1 MKRLWKTIIV
11 SALVLLT
18 VFAVSG
24 CGTTD
29 ENADT
34 GGTTTLTFRIWDT
47 AQKDGMEKIAQ
58 AYMEKNPNIKIE
70 VQVTSWDEYWTKLEA
85 GVTSGTAP
93 DIFWMHPNEIL
104 EYADAGILAD
114 CSSIVDESHYSDNSI
129 NLASGSDGTL
139 YGVPKDKDTVGLVY
153 NKELFDAAGV
163 SYPNADWT
171 WDDLTAASEKI
182 YDTTGKYGFMAYADE
197 QLGYWNFVY
206 QAGGYIVDT
215 EAQKA
220 GFEDE
225 ATKEALEFY
234 INLQKN
240 DWCPDQNYFA
250 QTSPGDTFFSGNG
263 AMFLEGD
270 WNILSEC
277 ENNPEMNGKW
287 DVAVLPKCPNPV
299 RGDGRA
305 SVSNG
310 LCNATTADGKHK
322 EEAMDFLEFL
332 GSEEAQR
339 IQGESGAAI
348 PAYIGLEQTWVD
360 VFKEKNYDIDVENF
374 IEMFDYA
381 VTSPIDKS
389 RPSWKTAVNAQL
401 LKIYSGSQTY
411 EEGLQN
417 MQDLV
422 DQAMLGY

>member
-197 QLGYWNFVY
+197 QLGYWNFV
-206 QAGGYIVDT
+206 
-215 EAQKA
+215 
-220 GFEDE
+220 
-225 ATKEALEFY
+225 
-234 INLQKN
+234 
-240 DWCPDQNYFA
+240 
-250 QTSPGDTFFSGNG
+250 
-263 AMFLEGD
+263 
-270 WNILSEC
+270 
-277 ENNPEMNGKW
+277 
-287 DVAVLPKCPNPV
+287 
-299 RGDGRA
+299 
-305 SVSNG
+305 
-310 LCNATTADGKHK
+310 
-322 EEAMDFLEFL
+322 
-332 GSEEAQR
+332 
-339 IQGESGAAI
+339 
-348 PAYIGLEQTWVD
+348 
-360 VFKEKNYDIDVENF
+360 
-374 IEMFDYA
+374 
-381 VTSPIDKS
+381 
-389 RPSWKTAVNAQL
+389 
-401 LKIYSGSQTY
+401 
-411 EEGLQN
+411 
-417 MQDLV
+417 
-422 DQAMLGY
+422 